1 LLISIE
7 TLNRSGIPYI
17 VIHLPFYPE
26 VNAGEEYMWP
36 IMAEIGREI
45 GRLTGQPMH
54 RLLDYITLPISNP
67 ERMNSSHD
75 NMHPST
81 WGMQMYVEAV
91 TKIVLRGEVKS
102 KRPPTG
108 GKH

>member
-1 LLISIE
+1 
-7 TLNRSGIPYI
+7 

-26 VNAGEEYMWP
+26 VSAGEEYMSP

-45 GRLTGQPMH
+45 SRLTGRPMH
-54 RLLDYITLPISNP
+54 ELLDYITLPIGNP
-67 ERMNSSHD
+67 ERMNSSKD

-81 WGMQMYVEAV
+81 WGMQMYAKAV
-91 TKIVLRGEVKS
+91 TKIVVTGEVNS
-102 KRPPTG
+102 NRPPTA